1 MRIRRALGAVAP
13 VLLLV
18 VALCPDARAANG
30 ALTVEYD
37 RCQPGTGAAD
47 TVCLHEKVQRRT
59 ENPPAGKCVE
69 LLSGEHTTVRQIS
82 NGTNSRVLYY
92 SDNRC
97 VRRLGTL
104 APRAA
109 VGNVAARSVKFTS

>member
-18 VALCPDARAANG
+18 AALCPDASAANG

-37 RCQPGTGAAD
+37 RCSPGTGAAG
-47 TVCLHEKVQRRT
+47 TVCLHETVRRRT
-59 ENPPAGKCVE
+59 ENPPADKCVE
-69 LLSGEHTTVRQIS
+69 LLSGGHTTVQQIT
-82 NGTNSRVLYY
+82 NGTNSRAVYY

-97 VRRLGTL
+97 TRRLGSL

-109 VGNVAARSVKFTS
+109 VGNVAARSVKFTR